1 MAKDAFTV
9 AVYDP
14 HSISIYDVA
23 TGGYR
28 GIIYVT
34 SGSIIGNPIVTAK
47 NISVTFTENG
57 KTYISTYEMPSR
69 AFLKKIAI

>member
-1 MAKDAFTV
+1 MAQETYTV
-9 AVYDP
+9 AVLDP

-34 SGSIIGNPIVTAK
+34 SGTIIGSPIVTAK
-47 NISVTFTENG
+47 NVSVTFTENG
-57 KTYISTYEMPSR
+57 RTYISTYEMPSR
-69 AFLKKIAI
+69 SFVRKITI